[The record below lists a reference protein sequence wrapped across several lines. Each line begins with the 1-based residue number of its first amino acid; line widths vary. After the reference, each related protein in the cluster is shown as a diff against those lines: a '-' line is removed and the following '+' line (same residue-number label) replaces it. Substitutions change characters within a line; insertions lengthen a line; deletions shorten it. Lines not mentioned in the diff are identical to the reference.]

1 MAQKLLKSSDIIP
14 YMVFLWCLALLKDNV
29 VYYKMIVQPFSNF
42 KKEGREERRKEGR
55 EGRNLQYN

>member
-14 YMVFLWCLALLKDNV
+14 YMIFLWCLALLKDNV

-42 KKEGREERRKEGR
+42 RKEGREERRKKRKGGKEST
-55 EGRNLQYN
+55 L